1 MGLFRELFRYHRYK
15 ASQGKLI
22 RRLTMS
28 GAWVL
33 FATAAWKCTLMDFTW
48 LARLYTWLAG
58 WDSQLQVAREAHD
71 LVAMDAMNAQI
82 QAFVST
88 FIIIFPYSM
97 AGLVLL
103 FGLWFGYRLVQ
114 WTLFADFL
122 ISVEGEMAKVSWPNQ
137 SELKLAT
144 IVVLTVFFFL
154 AGVLYIYDLIL
165 LGIFKSIGV
174 M

>member
-1 MGLFRELFRYHRYK
+1 M
-15 ASQGKLI
+15 I

-48 LARLYTWLAG
+48 LARWYTWLAG
-58 WDSQLQVAREAHD
+58 WDSQLQVARESHD

-88 FIIIFPYSM
+88 FIIIFPYTM
-97 AGLVLL
+97 AGLILL

-154 AGVLYIYDLIL
+154 AGVLYAYDLVL
-165 LGIFKSIGV
+165 LAIFKFIGV